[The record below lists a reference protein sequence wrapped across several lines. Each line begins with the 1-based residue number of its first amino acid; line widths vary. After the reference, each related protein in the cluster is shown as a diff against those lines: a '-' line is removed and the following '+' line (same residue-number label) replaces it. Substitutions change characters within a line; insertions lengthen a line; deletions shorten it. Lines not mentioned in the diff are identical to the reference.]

1 MTRATLSRA
10 GEGVPPE
17 PVLRKIRVPFV
28 QKARFVHGG
37 SPRDVFLV
45 DLGLAGVF
53 AELDTPVPIGD
64 VVEIS
69 FPLPG
74 NEIQIAARC
83 RVAWWRAAGVPPSGL
98 PAGVGLEFIEVSASD
113 RDRLRAH
120 LADHLRRNPR
130 LRRFARPWPV
140 ADGQEE
146 DR

>member
-10 GEGVPPE
+10 EEGVPPE

-53 AELDTPVPIGD
+53 AELDTPIPVGD

-69 FPLPG
+69 FHLPG
-74 NEIQIAARC
+74 NEIRLAARC
-83 RVAWWRAAGVPPSGL
+83 RVAWSHAAGAPPGGL
-98 PAGVGLEFIEVSASD
+98 PPGIGLEFVEMSTAD

-120 LADHLRRNPR
+120 LAEHLRRNPR

-140 ADGQEE
+140 TDGQEE